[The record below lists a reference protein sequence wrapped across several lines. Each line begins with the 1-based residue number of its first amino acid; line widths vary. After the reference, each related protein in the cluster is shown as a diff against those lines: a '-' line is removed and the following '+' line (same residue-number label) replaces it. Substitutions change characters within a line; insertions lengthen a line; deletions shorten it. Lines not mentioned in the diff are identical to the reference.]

1 MNTPSEF
8 PRQQPLLDSLLAETA
23 PPEFR
28 AAVLKQTLACARRRQ
43 TRRRAGTLALAS
55 ALVLLVAAPALRH
68 ARPTPPRLAAS
79 SQPAPRVVPGTQ
91 IRILSDAE
99 LLDFFPDRPVA
110 LIGAGPTRRLVF
122 LDDPGRQF

>member
-91 IRILSDAE
+91 IRIDQ
-99 LLDFFPDRPVA
+99 
-110 LIGAGPTRRLVF
+110 TRRRRRKRGFHPPAGGLPQ
-122 LDDPGRQF
+122 LEL